1 MDANGYHALTCR
13 HGGHL
18 GIRHHGIRDEVFRS
32 SQTAHMSPGLE
43 VGNLLPDSSERPA
56 DVLLGIRACDQA
68 ITHPCQPKYLAHS
81 ATTDGF
87 ACNAYAVDVKQRK
100 YTAVCEANG
109 LQFVPMVCSV
119 FGEWCK
125 TARPIFTEI
134 ANRTAARTGADYADM
149 KSQLMQRLS
158 MRLMRSNARA
168 LLQRMDRDEEQHD
181 DVLPSGFYPEAD
193 DFQFDALIAS
203 PVPTQPQAPTTHA
216 PRRSSTTTSTTMI
229 PTPGASPALT
239 GAGPIVGQRDSL
251 AVVSPSPQ
259 QVALSVSRFAG
270 VASGLATI
278 VASATSEPESHGQ
291 QGADTASR

>member
-1 MDANGYHALTCR
+1 
-13 HGGHL
+13 
-18 GIRHHGIRDEVFRS
+18 
-32 SQTAHMSPGLE
+32 
-43 VGNLLPDSSERPA
+43 
-56 DVLLGIRACDQA
+56 
-68 ITHPCQPKYLAHS
+68 
-81 ATTDGF
+81 
-87 ACNAYAVDVKQRK
+87 
-100 YTAVCEANG
+100 
-109 LQFVPMVCSV
+109 
-119 FGEWCK
+119 
-125 TARPIFTEI
+125 
-134 ANRTAARTGADYADM
+134 
-149 KSQLMQRLS
+149 
-158 MRLMRSNARA
+158 MRSNARA

-193 DFQFDALIAS
+193 DFRFDALIAS